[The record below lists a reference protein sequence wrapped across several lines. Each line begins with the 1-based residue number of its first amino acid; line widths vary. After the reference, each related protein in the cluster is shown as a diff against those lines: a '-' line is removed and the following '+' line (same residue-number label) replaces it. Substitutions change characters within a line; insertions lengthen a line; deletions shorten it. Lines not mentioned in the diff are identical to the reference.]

1 ELQSGFPKT
10 LVVTGFLLT
19 FNLIFFAFK
28 DTAVKP
34 TCPTDKLKL
43 GVCADLWVSR
53 PFVGSPLNIP
63 CCALL
68 KGLANLEAVVCLC
81 TALKAKVVG
90 INLSFPVDLSLL
102 LNYCGKK
109 LPYGFQC
116 A

>member
-1 ELQSGFPKT
+1 MNLLIIIIRGTRAWSGGGRD
-10 LVVTGFLLT
+10 LILL
-19 FNLIFFAFK
+19 
-28 DTAVKP
+28 
-34 TCPTDKLKL
+34 
-43 GVCADLWVSR
+43 VSR